1 MIRSML
7 RCLALGFIAGLS
19 SALLFI
25 GWLGPD
31 ALIQGGLKLQ
41 AAQQSYAYDARPML
55 EVDDAQIVAELA
67 RPVRPLDRKGGRR

>member
-41 AAQQSYAYDARPML
+41 AAQQSYAYDAPPCSGRRRPNRRR
-55 EVDDAQIVAELA
+55 AGAA
-67 RPVRPLDRKGGRR
+67 RASARSEGGRR